1 MHNKGDPHMILEL
14 NKDITTDQKNHIRN
28 TLQDKG
34 CFVRETED
42 AGRNLIGALGKSNL
56 DAAFLKSLPGVETIT
71 PIPTPFKLASR
82 QWHSADTLVPI
93 GNVQVGGE
101 RIVIIAGPCA
111 VESRDQAL
119 TIAREVKRYGAVV
132 FRGGAFKPRTSP
144 YSFQGLEEE
153 GLKILAEV
161 REKTGLPVVTEITSV
176 AQADLMMKYVDA
188 VQVGARNMQN
198 FELLKCVGRM
208 GKTVVLKRGLAAT
221 IEEWLMSAEYIMSEG
236 NDRII
241 LCERG
246 IRTFE
251 PYTRNTLDLSA
262 IPVLK
267 KLTHLPVL
275 IDPSHATGIRE
286 KVSPMARAAIAAG
299 ADALMIEVH
308 HDPDH
313 ALSDGPQSLYPKQF
327 GQLTRDIYVIAPVVG
342 KQLDFDYLV
351 KATSA
356 AKWQDA
362 NGHSPQAIAFLGE
375 VGTFSHKAC
384 LQYFG
389 EKMDPAPKP
398 NFRAIF
404 EAVKSKEA
412 AYAVIPLENSLSG
425 SIHENYDLLLEY
437 DLEIV
442 GEITLRIIHYLTGRP
457 GTRLEDIR
465 RVISAGPAVQQCRQ
479 FLDRFPDWDVITVNA
494 TASAVREITRG
505 EGFSEA
511 AIGSKE
517 AADLYGLAVIEEGI
531 ETNPMNFTRFA
542 VIAAEPAGKRAA
554 GKSSLVYSVGNQP
567 GALYETLKIFQENHI
582 NLVKLESRPIHGRP
596 WQYMFYA
603 DLEADVRSTGFSAIL
618 EDLKSKT
625 DFLKVL
631 GCY

>member
-1 MHNKGDPHMILEL
+1 MILGL
-14 NKDITTDQKNHIRN
+14 SDDITDDQKTHIRN
-28 TLQDKG
+28 TLLDMG

-42 AGRNLIGALGKSNL
+42 AEQSLICALGNNNL
-56 DAAFLKSLPGVETIT
+56 DVELLKSLTGVQTVT
-71 PIPTPFKLASR
+71 PIVTPFKLVSR
-82 QWHSADTLVPI
+82 QWHPADTLVPI
-93 GNVQVGGE
+93 GDVLVGGE

-111 VESRDQAL
+111 VESREQAL

-161 REKTGLPVVTEITSV
+161 RKQTGLPVVTEITSV
-176 AQADLMMKYVDA
+176 AQADIMMKYVDA

-208 GKTVVLKRGLAAT
+208 GKPVILKRGLAAT

-286 KVSPMARAAIAAG
+286 KVSPMARAAVAAG
-299 ADALMIEVH
+299 ADALMVEVH

-342 KQLDFDYLV
+342 KQLDFDYLD
-351 KATSA
+351 KASSA
-356 AKWQDA
+356 AKWQGA

-375 VGTFSHKAC
+375 LGTFSHKAC

-389 EKMDPAPKP
+389 EKMDAAPKP

-404 EAVKSKEA
+404 EAVKSAEA

-442 GEITLRIIHYLTGRP
+442 GEITLRIVHYLIGRP
-457 GTRLEDIR
+457 GARLEDIR

-479 FLDRFPDWDVITVNA
+479 FLDRFPDWEIVTVNA
-494 TASAVREITRG
+494 TASAVREITRS
-505 EGFSEA
+505 EGPSDA

-517 AADLYGLAVIEEGI
+517 AAALYGLDVIEEGI

-542 VIAAEPAGKRAA
+542 VIAVTPTGKKAV

-603 DLEADVRSTGFSAIL
+603 DLEAEARSAGFAPIL
-618 EDLKSKT
+618 EDLRSRT

-631 GCY
+631 GSY

>member
-1 MHNKGDPHMILEL
+1 MILVL
-14 NKDITTDQKNHIRN
+14 NKDITQDQKNRIRN
-28 TLQDKG
+28 TLLDKG

-42 AGRNLIGALGKSNL
+42 GGRNLIGALGKSNL
-56 DAAFLKSLPGVETIT
+56 DADFLKSLPGVEAIA

-82 QWHSADTLVPI
+82 QWHSADTQVPI

-161 REKTGLPVVTEITSV
+161 RDQTGLPVVTEITSV

-351 KATSA
+351 KASSA
-356 AKWQDA
+356 AKWQDT
-362 NGHSPQAIAFLGE
+362 NGHTPRAIAFLGE
-375 VGTFSHKAC
+375 LGTFSHKAC

-389 EKMDPAPKP
+389 EKMAAAPKP

-404 EAVKSKEA
+404 EAVKSGEA

-442 GEITLRIIHYLTGRP
+442 GEITLRIIHYLIGRP

-479 FLDRFPDWDVITVNA
+479 FLDRFPDWEIAVVNA
-494 TASAVREITRG
+494 TSSAVREITRS
-505 EGFSEA
+505 EGSTDA

-517 AADLYGLAVIEEGI
+517 AAEIYGMGVIEEGI
-531 ETNPMNFTRFA
+531 ETNPMNFTWFA
-542 VIAAEPAGKRAA
+542 VISAKPAGNRTA

-567 GALYETLKIFQENHI
+567 GALYETLKVFQENRI

-603 DLEADVRSTGFSAIL
+603 DLEADVRSPEFSSIL
-618 EDLKSKT
+618 EDLKSRT
-625 DFLKVL
+625 DFFKVL